1 MLDKHALN
9 LGKLVGSYHSLE
21 FVLRAFLSQEENSGG
36 KGPNHGTDPY
46 QLPVGSEMAEDP
58 LTNYDSLTQLMTK
71 ANKHLAVGGQPALPD
86 RLIEVRDAIAHG
98 RVSTYSK
105 DGVLRLLKFDRP
117 RDGKVRIAF
126 NETMDEQWFDT
137 ERKGINDAIMWIH
150 SILDS

>member
-21 FVLRAFLSQEENSGG
+21 FVLRAFLSQEESSGG
-36 KGPNHGTDPY
+36 KGPNYGIDPY
-46 QLPVGSEMAEDP
+46 QLPVGADMAEDP

-71 ANKHLAVGGQPALPD
+71 ANKHLAARSRPALPD

-98 RVSTYSK
+98 RVSADSE

-117 RDGKVRIAF
+117 RHGKVRIAF
-126 NETMDEQWFDT
+126 NETMDEQWFDA
-137 ERKGINDAIMWIH
+137 ERKRINDAIIRIH
-150 SILDS
+150 STLDS